1 MRKFSKKS
9 LIRKLYKRKAELGF
23 SKSSGSL
30 LMDFYIAAMKT
41 NPRQD
46 NILGGG
52 GLNSKILQNVLF
64 FYNFFCFIIIFRGG
78 GAKPPSD
85 LRPD

>member
-9 LIRKLYKRKAELGF
+9 FIRKLYKKKQAVLGF

-30 LMDFYIAAMKT
+30 VMDFYIAAMKT

-46 NILGGG
+46 NILGGAEFK
-52 GLNSKILQNVLF
+52 NTTK
-64 FYNFFCFIIIFRGG
+64 CAIF
-78 GAKPPSD
+78 
-85 LRPD
+85 L